1 MKKIRLGNDIQ
12 FNWSLFNS
20 EGEPY
25 SLEGA
30 DLRITYTTFRGV
42 TEVTDFSVSENVV
55 SWTFKGKDQKVLG
68 DYIITLQKNAGEDGM
83 ITIDK
88 CSAFRLVARSCDTG
102 GEDTCS
108 HLKVETVDLTST
120 LDVQQT
126 VGSGV
131 AKWDEI
137 EGKPDNFA
145 DWNAEEDD
153 EKFIANKPTIP
164 SKTSELQNDSNFATK
179 EEIPDTSTFITNTV
193 NNLVNYYLKEETYT
207 KQEVVAL
214 INQITT
220 INFKV
225 VDVLPDTGEAN
236 LIYLVKKEGSG
247 NDVHDEYIWVE
258 SKWEKIGSTTVDLT
272 NYYTKTDADGRFALK
287 TSIADMLTKTEAAE
301 IYISEAPKDGK
312 TYGRNNK
319 QWVEIVGGGGSTSE
333 QPAGGYN
340 RSLFEA
346 AGAVYNEETGFYE
359 LNGLTD
365 ITEEEMYNIY
375 TYGKIPYPSNGD
387 LIAFGTYTKVR
398 TTIPYDILRLNKSVL
413 TANAF
418 SNNKNLEVLCIDST
432 EFYLSNDYNGINGI
446 CSGCINLTAVR
457 GVINAQNMSNNLGLD
472 VLFKNC
478 SKLQELK
485 IRSIKVNV
493 NIKYL
498 QSINYNSIKFLIDNA
513 TNTSAITIT
522 VHPTTYSYLT
532 GTAEPT
538 EQVGGTTEEWQ
549 ALVTTAAEKQ
559 ISFATE

>member
-12 FNWSLFNS
+12 FNWTLLNS

-42 TEVTDFSVSENVV
+42 TEVTDFSVSGNVV
-55 SWTFKGKDQKVLG
+55 SWTFKGKDQKILG
-68 DYIITLQKNAGEDGM
+68 DYIVTLQQNAGEDNM
-83 ITIDK
+83 LTVDK
-88 CSAFRLVARSCDTG
+88 CDAFRLVARSCDAG
-102 GEDTCS
+102 GETACS
-108 HLKVETVDLTST
+108 HLQIETVDITST
-120 LDVQQT
+120 LDVQQIAT
-126 VGSGV
+126 GGT
-131 AKWDEI
+131 AKWNEI
-137 EGKPDNFA
+137 EGKPENFA
-145 DWNAEEDD
+145 DWNAEEGN
-153 EKFIANKPTIP
+153 EKFISNKPTIP
-164 SKTSELQNDSNFATK
+164 SKTSDLQNDSNFATK
-179 EEIPDTSTFITNTV
+179 DELPDTSGFITNAV

-247 NDVHDEYIWVE
+247 DDVHDEYIWVE

-312 TYGRNNK
+312 TYGRNNGA
-319 QWVEIVGGGGSTSE
+319 WVKVESGGGSTSE
-333 QPAGGYN
+333 PPAGGYN

-365 ITEEEMYNIY
+365 ITEDEMTDIFVAGECNFSSNNDGFYSHKEIRTNISRIIPYNIALS
-375 TYGKIPYPSNGD
+375 GVFRQSLIEVAKIPGGPVDNNCFNSFYMCRNLRKILIDSNSGQK
-387 LIAFGTYTKVR
+387 LLNITKA
-398 TTIPYDILRLNKSVL
+398 TT
-413 TANAF
+413 NAKTLF
-418 SNNKNLEVLCIDST
+418 IGCTNLEEV
-432 EFYLSNDYNGINGI
+432 
-446 CSGCINLTAVR
+446 
-457 GVINAQNMSNNLGLD
+457 D
-472 VLFKNC
+472 VL
-478 SKLQELK
+478 LPTGA
-485 IRSIKVNV
+485 NV
-493 NIKYL
+493 E
-498 QSINYNSIKFLIDNA
+498 IKFSDSPKLNYQSFKSMIDLTNA
-513 TNTSAITIT
+513 ENKRIIT

-538 EQVGGTTEEWQ
+538 ELVGGTTEEWQ
-549 ALVTTAAEKQ
+549 ALVATAAEKQ